1 MWLYP
6 RRMRRHIHRLTVS
19 WSTHRVF
26 LRAYRRDTG
35 QFRQDLLYHQ
45 AQQEPSAR
53 IAVLIHGVNQIE
65 KLMSHCTMSFEAM
78 PVLATR
84 GGLPWPFLA
93 MSRICL
99 ESAARLCY
107 VLDDNVGPD
116 QRLMRFAALLA
127 WSNVEARKAAS
138 ASLRTAGNTVSDFQ
152 AHVDAEASQLRK
164 QMYAAGFDVDSGLS
178 VVKDRSGV
186 NRPESASLNLVD
198 TLERQFPGVG
208 EAYYRRSS
216 GFVHGTPWALAL
228 AQGWLGADVSSPR
241 LSATVVTDAFLLVGV
256 AVNNAIQLS
265 ASYSGIPFRLVTKR
279 LTRIL
284 DMTQGELRRL
294 NEPRVR
300 QPHLGPAR
308 ALSPKWAA
316 MVARAWGHEPAS
328 ESTVADREDPGSTG

>member
-1 MWLYP
+1 V
-6 RRMRRHIHRLTVS
+6 RET
-19 WSTHRVF
+19 TH
-26 LRAYRRDTG
+26 G
-35 QFRQDLLYHQ
+35 
-45 AQQEPSAR
+45 ES
-53 IAVLIHGVNQIE
+53 AVL
-65 KLMSHCTMSFEAM
+65 
-78 PVLATR
+78 TR
-84 GGLPWPFLA
+84 CVKNAKFYTLTP
-93 MSRICL
+93 
-99 ESAARLCY
+99 
-107 VLDDNVGPD
+107 
-116 QRLMRFAALLA
+116 
-127 WSNVEARKAAS
+127 
-138 ASLRTAGNTVSDFQ
+138 DFQ
-152 AHVDAEASQLRK
+152 AHLDAEASQLRK

-216 GFVHGTPWALAL
+216 GFVHGAPWALAL

-328 ESTVADREDPGSTG
+328 ELDGRRSRRPRQHRLSNDPEPPSEGSPVHRQP